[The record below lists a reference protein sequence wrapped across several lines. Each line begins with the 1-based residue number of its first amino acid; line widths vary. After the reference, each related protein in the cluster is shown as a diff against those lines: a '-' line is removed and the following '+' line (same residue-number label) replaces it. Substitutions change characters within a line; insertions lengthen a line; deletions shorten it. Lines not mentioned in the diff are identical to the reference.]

1 MAQIWAPGARGPG
14 GPGGPARPRIFP
26 PGKFPEVTPVRG
38 SRGGPGGVP
47 IKGVKIDLIQ
57 WML

>member
-57 WML
+57 